1 MRYIWFVYKKANP
14 PKGCDATLRV
24 YLRYAMITHRIHQW
38 LQPLAADFRR
48 VPGMGESLRLLS
60 LTALGILGNH
70 FNIELFFGV
79 HFIFG
84 GVASLL
90 AVRMSGVLWGTLA
103 GVAVG
108 SYTFVIWHH
117 PYALVV
123 FGLETLVVGG
133 FLRIRR
139 DSLILAD
146 ACYWLLIGMPL
157 AWVFYT
163 YPLGLP
169 DMSVKLIMLKQ
180 AVNGLVNAVI
190 ARLILQ
196 FVPLGVAGP
205 GRSGER
211 RNARWSL
218 REALKLVFALFA
230 LFPVLIAMVASNPNR
245 LDDIRADMR
254 TRAARRAAA
263 VSEDLFSVI
272 RTRASTLAAI
282 IAADPELGGEG
293 GLVRTLLAD
302 GRMTALAPGLKYL
315 EIIDRD
321 GGVRAADPRHAHNA
335 GAYAGL
341 TALAAADGIA
351 FSDFYTDA
359 DPPIPHFDVVFP
371 VGQENLFAAA
381 CLTPELFSADL
392 NRIAIGRDRHVRILD
407 GNGAVIAD
415 TPGFPDMAA
424 YREGPPA
431 NHLVPRTSTSAMDRW
446 VRTYWR
452 ETVSIRPHG
461 RWRVTVLLPMRD
473 AILALQADHVRHL
486 SVMFVIAVAA
496 LVLSTW
502 AGRWMGRPI
511 AELTDV
517 AARLADDVPP
527 ADIRWPRTAIS
538 EIATLTGGFRR
549 LIEDTVRKQ
558 EELERAAAELER
570 RVALRTDELSAALAE
585 TERGRDRID
594 GILRSVGDGIIVTDL
609 ENRVL
614 LMNPAAERLLSCRP
628 GSSLSDCREI
638 CILEKTLRDKIDKAM
653 ARDMTTYEFDF
664 EPAPSPGGRPRIM
677 RGRTS
682 LMRDR
687 RGVLMGVVTSFNDVT
702 VEREVDRMKTEF
714 LSTAAH
720 ELRTPLTSI
729 QGFSEILL
737 SGRALDPDEERKF
750 LAYINRQAVKLGG
763 LINDLLDL
771 SRIEAGKGF
780 AVKFEERVVED
791 VIRRTAEECA
801 DASGKHVVRVDLPD
815 AGTVLRMDRDKIEQ
829 VFQNLLSNAIKFSP
843 DGGAIEIRG
852 RRSGD
857 QYEVRVRDR
866 GIGMTPVQIEKI
878 FDKFYRA
885 DGADSGLGGT
895 GLGMA
900 IVKHIIEAHGG
911 GVWVESQ
918 PDAGTAVWISLPI
931 QTAAP
936 ALKERKPDEDHTD
949 RG

>member
-1 MRYIWFVYKKANP
+1 MTTP
-14 PKGCDATLRV
+14 
-24 YLRYAMITHRIHQW
+24 RIHRW

-48 VPGMGESLRLLS
+48 VPGKSEALRLLS
-60 LTALGILGNH
+60 LTALGIFGNH

-84 GVASLL
+84 SVASLL

-103 GVAVG
+103 GAAVG

-117 PYALVV
+117 PYALVI

-133 FLRIRR
+133 FLRVRR

-146 ACYWLLIGMPL
+146 ACYWLLIGIPL

-169 DMSVKLIMLKQ
+169 DISVKLVMLKQ

-196 FVPLGVAGP
+196 FFPLGMAGP
-205 GRSGER
+205 GRFWQR
-211 RNARWSL
+211 RDARWSL

-230 LFPVLIAMVASNPNR
+230 LFPVLIAMVATNLNR
-245 LDDIRADMR
+245 LDDTRADMR
-254 TRAARRAAA
+254 TRAARQAAE

-272 RTRASTLAAI
+272 RTHASALAAI
-282 IAADPELGGEG
+282 IAADPEFGGEG
-293 GLVRTLLAD
+293 GLVRNLLAD

-321 GGVRAADPRHAHNA
+321 GGVRAADPRHAHNV

-341 TALAAADGIA
+341 TAPAAADGIA
-351 FSDFYTDA
+351 FSDFHTDA
-359 DPPIPHFDVVFP
+359 DPPVPHFNVVFP
-371 VGQENLFAAA
+371 LARRDLFAAA
-381 CLTPELFSADL
+381 GLTPDLFSADL
-392 NRIAIGRDRHVRILD
+392 DRIAAGRDRHIRVLD

-415 TPGFPDMAA
+415 TPGFPNMAA
-424 YREGPPA
+424 YREGSPA
-431 NHLVPRTSTSAMDRW
+431 NHLVPRTSTSAMDHWGRS
-446 VRTYWR
+446 YWR
-452 ETVSIRPHG
+452 ETVPIRPHS

-486 SVMFVIAVAA
+486 SVMFVIAVTA
-496 LVLSTW
+496 LVLSAW
-502 AGRWMGRPI
+502 VGRWLGRPI

-517 AARLADDVPP
+517 AARLTDDVPP

-538 EIATLTGGFRR
+538 EIATLSDGFRR
-549 LIEDTVRKQ
+549 LIGETVRKQ

-570 RVALRTDELSAALAE
+570 RVARRTDELSAALTE
-585 TERGRDRID
+585 TERARDRID

-614 LMNPAAERLLSCRP
+614 LMNPAAERWLSSRP
-628 GSSLSDCREI
+628 GNSLNDCREI
-638 CILEKTLRDKIDKAM
+638 CILEKTLRDKIDKALV
-653 ARDMTTYEFDF
+653 RDRADHEFDF
-664 EPAPSPGGRPRIM
+664 EPAHSPGGRPRIM

-687 RGVLMGVVTSFNDVT
+687 RGVLTGVVTSFNDIT

-737 SGRALDPDEERKF
+737 SGRTLDPDEKRKF
-750 LAYINRQAVKLGG
+750 LTYINRQAVKLGG

-780 AVKFEERVVED
+780 AVKFEEGVVED
-791 VIRRTAEECA
+791 VIRRTAEEYA
-801 DASGKHVVRVDLPD
+801 DASEKHVIRVDLPE
-815 AGTVLRMDRDKIEQ
+815 AGTALRMDRDKMEQ
-829 VFQNLLSNAIKFSP
+829 VFQNLLSNAVKFSP
-843 DGGAIEIRG
+843 DGGDI
-852 RRSGD
+852 
-857 QYEVRVRDR
+857 EVRGEWFDAHYRISIRDQ
-866 GIGMTPVQIEKI
+866 GIGMTEEQMMKV

-885 DGADSGLGGT
+885 NGADSALEGT

-918 PDAGTAVWISLPI
+918 PGAGAAVWIDLPI

-936 ALKERKPDEDHTD
+936 APKERKPDENHID